1 MSIIYKWFKNKLK
14 KDKYNYN
21 IFLLR
26 IYGKENNIR
35 NIHVDIHMD
44 EKMLFGKVAMS
55 FLIHE
60 SLR

>member
-1 MSIIYKWFKNKLK
+1 M

-21 IFLLR
+21 IFLLS

-44 EKMLFGKVAMS
+44 EKMFGVKNIEI
-55 FLIHE
+55 FQIHE
-60 SLR
+60 VLR